1 MNRVAAL
8 CARFRGGLIVSCQA
22 PDGTA
27 FRDPQSM
34 ARFASA
40 AVQGGAVGI
49 RANGADDIRAIK
61 QQATVPIIGIDKQVH
76 HDGKI
81 LITSSF
87 EGARG
92 VVNAGADIVALDC
105 TSRGRREGAFERL
118 ARIKSELGVP
128 VMADIATVEEAVT
141 AVDAGADLV
150 ASTMRGYTQET
161 ENIRAFEPSFIAALA
176 GAVSTPVLAEGRIA
190 TPAEAKAAIRA
201 GALAVIVGTAITRPD
216 EITRR
221 FAEAI
226 ASMREQRAPR
236 YVLAIDLGG
245 TNTKFGVVSSEG
257 KLIAQS
263 VAATPAGGRDALLD
277 HLKQVARSCIAM
289 AAQSGVS
296 PFALGLATAGWVDPY
311 SGKVVYATENLP
323 GWTGTPVGTEL
334 SAEVGLPVV
343 IENDANALAVAEKCF
358 GLARDSDQFA
368 SVTLGTGIGG
378 GCYIGGRLNR
388 GANFF
393 ANALGHLTIE
403 PNGDPCT
410 CGRKG
415 CLEAYANA
423 AALLRYAD
431 HRFRS
436 AEALIEAANGGD
448 AAARKAIQIYAGY
461 LARGCSLL
469 VQMIDPQQ
477 IILSGGIAQNNPL
490 LVEALE
496 RELAAETPVW
506 KLRHLQIG
514 VSNLGY
520 HGGVLGAAAVAL
532 SHLEEQAE

>member
-1 MNRVAAL
+1 
-8 CARFRGGLIVSCQA
+8 
-22 PDGTA
+22 
-27 FRDPQSM
+27 
-34 ARFASA
+34 
-40 AVQGGAVGI
+40 
-49 RANGADDIRAIK
+49 
-61 QQATVPIIGIDKQVH
+61 
-76 HDGKI
+76 
-81 LITSSF
+81 
-87 EGARG
+87 
-92 VVNAGADIVALDC
+92 
-105 TSRGRREGAFERL
+105 
-118 ARIKSELGVP
+118 
-128 VMADIATVEEAVT
+128 
-141 AVDAGADLV
+141 
-150 ASTMRGYTQET
+150 
-161 ENIRAFEPSFIAALA
+161 
-176 GAVSTPVLAEGRIA
+176 
-190 TPAEAKAAIRA
+190 
-201 GALAVIVGTAITRPD
+201 
-216 EITRR
+216 
-221 FAEAI
+221 
-226 ASMREQRAPR
+226 
-236 YVLAIDLGG
+236 
-245 TNTKFGVVSSEG
+245 
-257 KLIAQS
+257 
-263 VAATPAGGRDALLD
+263 
-277 HLKQVARSCIAM
+277 
-289 AAQSGVS
+289 
-296 PFALGLATAGWVDPY
+296 
-311 SGKVVYATENLP
+311 
-323 GWTGTPVGTEL
+323 
-334 SAEVGLPVV
+334 VV

-431 HRFRS
+431 RRFRS

-448 AAARKAIQIYAGY
+448 AGARKAIKIYAGY

-532 SHLEEQAE
+532 SHLEEQGQ